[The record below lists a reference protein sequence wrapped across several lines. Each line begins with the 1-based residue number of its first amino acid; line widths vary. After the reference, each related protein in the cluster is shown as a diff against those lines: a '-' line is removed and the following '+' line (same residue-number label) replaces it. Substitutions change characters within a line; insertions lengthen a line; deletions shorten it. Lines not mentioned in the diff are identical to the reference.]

1 MSEQRKQK
9 EPALAALLNFFTGG
23 GGYLYLGQTAKG
35 MAFIAGAVLAGAMAA
50 CLAFMPT
57 GLPEVGMAYF
67 GCCLSLSPLF
77 FWGLIAL
84 CTAWDGYR
92 LAQRVNEGH
101 TLSDWEFSGR
111 K

>member
-9 EPALAALLNFFTGG
+9 EPALAALLNLLTGG
-23 GGYLYLGQTAKG
+23 GGYLYLGQMTKG
-35 MAFIAGAVLAGAMAA
+35 MVVIACEILLVSIAA
-50 CLAFMPT
+50 CVAFLPT
-57 GLPEVGMAYF
+57 GLPEMGMAYF

-77 FWGLIAL
+77 FGGIIAL
-84 CTAWDGYR
+84 FTAWDGYR

-101 TLSDWEFSGR
+101 TLGNWEFSGR